1 MPLLPGQHVAIS
13 TRPLEQWLEIPLCQQ
28 SDSRRCSRRR
38 CNESWVA
45 PFAPGPPGPPAWGPA
60 GELGGLGQAKD
71 CALQSSRA
79 PAKPAQWLGSGLD
92 RIAGAVSMSHS
103 PWRPQHL
110 SMWIT
115 VMKVTASVC
124 PLKFQT
130 LVQLDQLSTPRRWP
144 EAGVKLQEHCTP
156 LLQVH
161 LCGWGYSQRRAIV
174 VSWELI

>member
-1 MPLLPGQHVAIS
+1 MRAGL
-13 TRPLEQWLEIPLCQQ
+13 RPLPQVLLGLRPGDQQ
-28 SDSRRCSRRR
+28 V
-38 CNESWVA
+38 SWVA
-45 PFAPGPPGPPAWGPA
+45 WDR
-60 GELGGLGQAKD
+60 LSKD

-124 PLKFQT
+124 PFKFQT